1 MMVSKDDIRDL
12 ARQIGREFNPE
23 RVILFGS
30 YAHGSPTEGSD
41 VDLLVIM
48 AHEGRN
54 SERAL
59 EIVHRLQPRIPVD
72 LLVRTPHEI
81 EQRLA
86 WNDYFL
92 KEVTE
97 RGEVLYE
104 SSHP

>member
-1 MMVSKDDIRDL
+1 MFVSKEEIQEL
-12 ARQIGREFNPE
+12 ARPIGREFNPE

-30 YAHGSPTEGSD
+30 YAYGTPTEDSD

-48 AHEGRN
+48 VHEGRN

-59 EIVHRLQPRIPVD
+59 EIVQRLRPRIPVD
-72 LLVRTPHEI
+72 LLVRTAQEI

-86 WNDYFL
+86 GNDDFL
-92 KEVTE
+92 RGVTE
-97 RGEVLYE
+97 RGEVLCE